1 MYDVPSQQLH
11 PDLSEQAGRIWVL
24 ALTSLAS
31 FMAALDALVVTTA
44 LSTIRVSLHAPI
56 EALEWT
62 VNAYNLSFAVLLMT
76 GAALG
81 DRFGRRRMLVAG
93 LALFV
98 AGSAACAMAGSVAW
112 LIAARAVQGAGA
124 ALMLPLAMALLG
136 AAYPGQARARALGI
150 FSGVTGLA
158 LIIGPAAGG
167 AIAEGLAWQWIFWIN
182 IPIGLVVM
190 LLMRSRLRESHG
202 PGAALD
208 LPGLVLVTCAAL
220 GAVWG
225 LVRGHVAGWA
235 SGEVL
240 VALAA
245 GLLLAIGFV
254 AWERRAREPMLPMR
268 LFRSRAFSSGIAA
281 SFLFCAPMYGTLFFL
296 PQFLQAQGLGPL
308 AAGLR
313 LLPWTTTLFVVAPLG
328 GGLVNRFGE
337 RPLVAIGV
345 LLQAVGTGWMA
356 LLATPDLAYAR
367 LVAPMI
373 VAGAG
378 VSMAI
383 PAVQNVVLSAV
394 APAEIGKASG
404 AFNMFRYL
412 GGVFGIALLV
422 EVFARA
428 GGLASPQAF
437 SAGFAQAMGVGS
449 ALSLLGA
456 AVALRLPARRR
467 PAFATVDET
476 TTERG
481 IPS

>member
-1 MYDVPSQQLH
+1 MDPELKRLL
-11 PDLSEQAGRIWVL
+11 DENL
-24 ALTSLAS
+24 ALAKENNEMLRA
-31 FMAALDALVVTTA
+31 MK
-44 LSTIRVSLHAPI
+44 
-56 EALEWT
+56 
-62 VNAYNLSFAVLLMT
+62 
-76 GAALG
+76 
-81 DRFGRRRMLVAG
+81 RRAQW
-93 LALFV
+93 
-98 AGSAACAMAGSVAW
+98 S
-112 LIAARAVQGAGA
+112 
-124 ALMLPLAMALLG
+124 LLG
-136 AAYPGQARARALGI
+136 Q
-150 FSGVTGLA
+150 VV
-158 LIIGPAAGG
+158 
-167 AIAEGLAWQWIFWIN
+167 FW
-182 IPIGLVVM
+182 G
-190 LLMRSRLRESHG
+190 
-202 PGAALD
+202 
-208 LPGLVLVTCAAL
+208 
-220 GAVWG
+220 
-225 LVRGHVAGWA
+225 
-235 SGEVL
+235 
-240 VALAA
+240 
-245 GLLLAIGFV
+245 
-254 AWERRAREPMLPMR
+254 
-268 LFRSRAFSSGIAA
+268 
-281 SFLFCAPMYGTLFFL
+281 
-296 PQFLQAQGLGPL
+296 
-308 AAGLR
+308 
-313 LLPWTTTLFVVAPLG
+313 LFVVAPLG